1 MSRLADRLARLR
13 ESGLAPASRM
23 PNPEGPHPRAGDS
36 PKPAAPLEARPRRPL
51 RPALGKLPPHG
62 GGSPRRIILPD
73 EPPPGEGWQRI
84 DDFVWERISIHSAL
98 LPRTFES
105 GFIVNPGTPA
115 HELIFYDLETTGLSG
130 GAGNIAFLIGVA
142 RQNPR
147 QHKAAGDG
155 ADVHA
160 ADVAADIAADV
171 AADIAADIDAAAGK
185 GEPEVLTVTQLFLS
199 DYPGE
204 PAMLE
209 RLRRLFAPRVARV
222 SYNGRCFDSQV
233 IRNRFLIN
241 RLRPPDAPGIPEV
254 DLLYP
259 ARRLWRG
266 RLADLSLTRVEAEVL
281 GVHRRDDL
289 PGSEAPEAWF
299 EWLRHG
305 SRGAKGAKAE
315 NRITGVV
322 RHNHDDIIAL
332 VRLLNHLEHWGTLD
346 PRSPPAELPPSGTAP
361 PHRRTAVLPPGKS
374 LHPVPGTAPSYRGT
388 AAQWFG
394 REAPNAPGASRALA
408 WLEAGWAR
416 GERECGRPLAYQMK
430 RRGEWMRA
438 RGIWEVLDRPGARD
452 YHAAVELAKLHEHR
466 LKDPAAALAVL
477 HGLPEGL
484 PEENLGENRREELKK
499 RRLRLERKI
508 EKLKGPDPDAESESE
523 TYGISPL

>member
-1 MSRLADRLARLR
+1 MDRGLPGRESVSRLADRLARLR

-36 PKPAAPLEARPRRPL
+36 PESPPPPEARPRKPL
-51 RPALGKLPPHG
+51 RPVLGKLPPPG
-62 GGSPRRIILPD
+62 GGPHRRIILPD
-73 EPPPGEGWQRI
+73 EPPPGEGWRRI
-84 DDFVWERISIHSAL
+84 DKFVWERISIHSAL
-98 LPRTFES
+98 LPTAFES
-105 GFIVNPGTPA
+105 GFIVNPGTLA

-142 RQNPR
+142 RQDSR
-147 QHKAAGDG
+147 RHKAAGDG
-155 ADVHA
+155 FDV
-160 ADVAADIAADV
+160 DG
-171 AADIAADIDAAAGK
+171 AGGE

-204 PAMLE
+204 AAMLE
-209 RLRRLFAPRVARV
+209 RLRGLFAPRAARV

-233 IRNRFLIN
+233 IRNRFLLN
-241 RLRPPDAPGIPEV
+241 RLRPPDASGAPEV

-281 GVHRRDDL
+281 GVHRRDDV

-305 SRGAKGAKAE
+305 SKGVKGAKAE

-322 RHNHDDIIAL
+322 CHNHDDIIAL
-332 VRLLNHLEHWGTLD
+332 VRLLNHLEHWGTVD
-346 PRSPPAELPPSGTAP
+346 PRSPPAARPPSGAAP
-361 PHRRTAVLPPGKS
+361 PYPGTPVLSPGKS
-374 LHPVPGTAPSYRGT
+374 LHPVPGAAPTYRGT

-438 RGIWEVLDRPGARD
+438 RGIWEALDRPGARD

-477 HGLPEGL
+477 HGLPEGI

-499 RRLRLERKI
+499 RRRRLERKI
-508 EKLKGPDPDAESESE
+508 EKLKGPETETESEI
-523 TYGISPL
+523 YGISPL

>member
-1 MSRLADRLARLR
+1 MDRGLPGRESVSRLADRLARLR

-36 PKPAAPLEARPRRPL
+36 PNSPPPPEARPRKPL

-73 EPPPGEGWQRI
+73 EPPPGDGWQRI

-142 RQNPR
+142 RQNS
-147 QHKAAGDG
+147 QKHAAAGDASD
-155 ADVHA
+155 AD
-160 ADVAADIAADV
+160 
-171 AADIAADIDAAAGK
+171 AADIAADIDAADIHAAAGK
-185 GEPEVLTVTQLFLS
+185 GEPELLTLTQLFLS

-204 PAMLE
+204 TAMLE
-209 RLRRLFAPRVARV
+209 RLRRLFAPRAARV

-233 IRNRFLIN
+233 IRNRFLLN

-259 ARRLWRG
+259 SRRLGRG

-332 VRLLNHLEHWGTLD
+332 VRLLNHLEHWGTVD
-346 PRSPPAELPPSGTAP
+346 PRSPPAELPPSGTP
-361 PHRRTAVLPPGKS
+361 
-374 LHPVPGTAPSYRGT
+374 PSYRGT

-438 RGIWEVLDRPGARD
+438 RGIWEALDRPGARD

-484 PEENLGENRREELKK
+484 PGENLGENRREELKK

-508 EKLKGPDPDAESESE
+508 EKLKGPDPES
-523 TYGISPL
+523 YGISPL

>member
-1 MSRLADRLARLR
+1 MDRGLPGRESVSRLADRLARLR

-23 PNPEGPHPRAGDS
+23 PKPEGPHPRAGDS
-36 PKPAAPLEARPRRPL
+36 PKPPPPPEVRPRKPL
-51 RPALGKLPPHG
+51 RPALGKLPLRG

-73 EPPPGEGWQRI
+73 EPPPGDGWQRI

-105 GFIVNPGTPA
+105 GFIVKPGTPA

-142 RQNPR
+142 RQNSQR
-147 QHKAAGDG
+147 HGAAGDG
-155 ADVHA
+155 ADVNT
-160 ADVAADIAADV
+160 ADVDAAA
-171 AADIAADIDAAAGK
+171 IDAAAGK
-185 GEPEVLTVTQLFLS
+185 GEPELLTLTQLFLS

-204 PAMLE
+204 AAMLE
-209 RLRRLFAPRVARV
+209 RLRRLFAPRAARV

-233 IRNRFLIN
+233 IRNRFLLN
-241 RLRPPDAPGIPEV
+241 RLRPPDAPGTPEI

-332 VRLLNHLEHWGTLD
+332 VRLLNHLEHWGTVD

-361 PHRRTAVLPPGKS
+361 PHRGTPALSPGKS

-394 REAPNAPGASRALA
+394 REAPNVPGASRALA

-438 RGIWEVLDRPGARD
+438 RGIWEALDRPGARD

-484 PEENLGENRREELKK
+484 PRENLGENRREELKK

-508 EKLKGPDPDAESESE
+508 EKLKGSDAESE

>member
-1 MSRLADRLARLR
+1 MDRGLPGRESVSRLADRLARLR
-13 ESGLAPASRM
+13 ESGLAPASRI
-23 PNPEGPHPRAGDS
+23 PNPGGPHPRAGDS
-36 PKPAAPLEARPRRPL
+36 PKPPPSPEARPRKPL
-51 RPALGKLPPHG
+51 RPALGKLPPPG
-62 GGSPRRIILPD
+62 GGPHRRIILPD

-98 LPRTFES
+98 LPTAFES

-142 RQNPR
+142 RQDSR
-147 QHKAAGDG
+147 RHKAAGDG
-155 ADVHA
+155 ADVDR
-160 ADVAADIAADV
+160 ADVD
-171 AADIAADIDAAAGK
+171 GTG
-185 GEPEVLTVTQLFLS
+185 GEGQPEVLTVTQLFLS

-204 PAMLE
+204 AAMLE
-209 RLRRLFAPRVARV
+209 RLRGLFAPRAARV

-233 IRNRFLIN
+233 IRNRFLLN
-241 RLRPPDAPGIPEV
+241 RLRPPDASGAPEV

-281 GVHRRDDL
+281 GVHRRDDV

-305 SRGAKGAKAE
+305 SKGVKGAKAE

-332 VRLLNHLEHWGTLD
+332 VRLLNHLEHWGTVD
-346 PRSPPAELPPSGTAP
+346 PRSPPAELPPSGAAP
-361 PHRRTAVLPPGKS
+361 T
-374 LHPVPGTAPSYRGT
+374 YRGT

-394 REAPNAPGASRALA
+394 REAPNDLCASRALA

-438 RGIWEVLDRPGARD
+438 RGIWEALDRPGARD

-477 HGLPEGL
+477 HGLPDGI
-484 PEENLGENRREELKK
+484 PEENLGENRREELKN
-499 RRLRLERKI
+499 RRRRLERKI
-508 EKLKGPDPDAESESE
+508 EKLKVPMPNPKPMG
-523 TYGISPL
+523 

>member
-1 MSRLADRLARLR
+1 MDRGLPGRESVSRLADRLARLR

-36 PKPAAPLEARPRRPL
+36 PKPSPPPEARPRKPL
-51 RPALGKLPPHG
+51 RPALGKLPLRG

-73 EPPPGEGWQRI
+73 EPPPGDGWQRI

-105 GFIVNPGTPA
+105 GFIVKPGTPA

-142 RQNPR
+142 RQNSQR
-147 QHKAAGDG
+147 HGAAGDG
-155 ADVHA
+155 ADVNT
-160 ADVAADIAADV
+160 ADV
-171 AADIAADIDAAAGK
+171 DAAAGK
-185 GEPEVLTVTQLFLS
+185 GEPEVLTLTQLFLS

-204 PAMLE
+204 AAMLE
-209 RLRRLFAPRVARV
+209 RLRRLFAPRAARV

-233 IRNRFLIN
+233 IRNRFLLN
-241 RLRPPDAPGIPEV
+241 RLRPPDAPGTPEI

-289 PGSEAPEAWF
+289 PGSEAPDAWF

-305 SRGAKGAKAE
+305 SKGAKGMKAE
-315 NRITGVV
+315 NSIAGVV

-332 VRLLNHLEHWGTLD
+332 VRLLAHLEEWGG
-346 PRSPPAELPPSGTAP
+346 SEPAAEAPGKVPGATPSYRGTPA
-361 PHRRTAVLPPGKS
+361 LSPGKS

-394 REAPNAPGASRALA
+394 REAPNAPGASRSLA
-408 WLEAGWAR
+408 WLEAGWMR
-416 GERECGRPLAYQMK
+416 GERECGRPLAHQLK
-430 RRGEWMRA
+430 RRGEWMCA
-438 RGIWEVLDRPGARD
+438 RGIWEALDRPGARD

-466 LKDPAAALAVL
+466 LKDPAAALDVL
-477 HGLPEGL
+477 KGL
-484 PEENLGENRREELKK
+484 PEEQLDERRREELEK
-499 RRLRLERKI
+499 RRSRLERKTAN
-508 EKLKGPDPDAESESE
+508 ENYPDKRRVQ
-523 TYGISPL
+523 